1 MTRRSPN
8 HIVARKVLAA
18 LAIAAGAMLAMP
30 VGAKA
35 VPVSMEPA
43 SQETIVPVRTPGATV
58 SASQASP
65 LKSGLVES
73 SGMSHPVGVAR
84 GMVRL
89 ARSTPSGPRA
99 EWLVSGRKA
108 GPSTVPNDATPHPVL
123 HTASTF
129 GLTAADLDTST
140 LQPTAVALSAN
151 ESLVLVDPTVCVDA

>member
-1 MTRRSPN
+1 MTRRSPI
-8 HIVARKVLAA
+8 HIVARMVLAA

-65 LKSGLVES
+65 LESGLAES
-73 SGMSHPVGVAR
+73 SGMSHPVGLAR

-99 EWLVSGRKA
+99 EWSLVSGRKA
-108 GPSTVPNDATPHPVL
+108 GPGVAVEVTICEYGGCGGSTVHFSSDV
-123 HTASTF
+123 S
-129 GLTAADLDTST
+129 
-140 LQPTAVALSAN
+140 
-151 ESLVLVDPTVCVDA
+151 